1 MLHRSLD
8 QSKAGVIRVQAEQA
22 DDMYHLFNLIVAE
35 DVVQASTV
43 RNVTRESKTGS
54 VEKNR
59 VRMKLKISVERVEFD
74 AEQCSLRLT
83 GKVSDPS

>member
-1 MLHRSLD
+1 MRILHRNLD
-8 QSKAGVIRVQAEQA
+8 GNAAGIIRVQAEQA

-35 DVVQASTV
+35 DTVQASTV

-54 VEKNR
+54 VEKSR
-59 VRMKLKISVERVEFD
+59 MRMKLKIRVERVEFD

-83 GKVSDPS
+83 G